1 MMKLPHRLEAIVYK
15 SLLLVISIT
24 LLIFMIKRTAEAAF
38 TFDEAA
44 TYLNYI
50 SASPLAI
57 FNFNSAN
64 NHLINTLLTKLAWVL
79 GGSSEFVLRLPNLLA
94 FVVYLLFS
102 FLILD
107 RFVKNKMIT
116 VCGYLLLS
124 LNPYVLDFF
133 SLCRGYGLSLAFLMA
148 SLFFFF
154 SFMENTIENKPKRY
168 RPLNFSL
175 AAAALAVLCNFSL
188 LNVYISLAVLA
199 LAFFVVRNRRDRG
212 RCLAPAEP
220 SDHQSGKR
228 RSYLSVL
235 ILLAAVLFNLL
246 VICQDLTLAQ
256 KFFEPVTVRIT
267 GLDEPDRP
275 NIDVF
280 RVDIKN
286 QETRLID
293 HSGLWKLDRP
303 AYFTA
308 IKFRCLPGLLSKIQ
322 RIEIRIGPERF
333 NLDAS
338 DLKRIKSL
346 TPKKYSVFYS
356 PNAAALKRSILP
368 VFRPV
373 INWKGDRAFFPYYL
387 LRALLVLGI
396 FGMFAGFLS
405 LSGWFLRRWR
415 LLQAEQFRSLA
426 SMTLVLAAF
435 IGYPL
440 YILKKS
446 GELFW
451 GGQTG
456 FIRDTMFSLINNSF
470 YGNLY
475 LLRQEWVVFFFTCLV
490 LLAFLVLLIVHA
502 RKRTLAEALPGFS
515 IFSILILTSISTLLQ
530 RAILDNLYLI
540 GRTALFFIPLFMLLA
555 LFWLEYISR
564 RTAATKIISI
574 CLLAALTILS
584 VLHFSMRASTAMTV
598 EWRSDADTKSML
610 KDLKTMREKDPGD
623 HPKIVLGINDTFFPS
638 MQYYLKR
645 GNSTW
650 LEVNTAP
657 PYQGH
662 DFYYLEDTLSSTRRV
677 SPRMI
682 LLKTYPLSGNVLVR
696 PKIE

>member
-1 MMKLPHRLEAIVYK
+1 MMKRPRRLDAIVYK

-24 LLIFMIKRTAEAAF
+24 LLIFMVKRTAEAAF

-50 SASPLAI
+50 SASPVAI

-64 NHLINTLLTKLAWVL
+64 NHLVNTLLAKLAWTL

-94 FVVYLLFS
+94 FAVYLLFS

-107 RFVKNKMIT
+107 RFVKNKIIA

-154 SFMENTIENKPKRY
+154 CFLDNAVKNKPDRH
-168 RPLNFSL
+168 RLLNLSL
-175 AAAALAVLCNFSL
+175 AAAALAVLSNFSL
-188 LNVYISLAVLA
+188 LNVYVGLAVMAFVFFAVWNRQDRRPLLPLA
-199 LAFFVVRNRRDRG
+199 APSHNRPGKKKFF
-212 RCLAPAEP
+212 LP
-220 SDHQSGKR
+220 
-228 RSYLSVL
+228 VL
-235 ILLAAVLFNLL
+235 VLLAVLFNLL

-286 QETRLID
+286 QETRLPYQ
-293 HSGLWKLDRP
+293 GELWMMDKP
-303 AYFTA
+303 VYFTA
-308 IKFRCLPGLLSKIQ
+308 VKFRCLPDLLSKIKQ
-322 RIEIRIGPERF
+322 IEIRIGPETF
-333 NLDAS
+333 GLDAF
-338 DLKRIKSL
+338 DLKRIRSL
-346 TPKKYSVFYS
+346 SPKKYSTFYS
-356 PNAAALKRSILP
+356 PYAVALKRSIIP

-373 INWKGDRAFFPYYL
+373 INWKGDRAFFPYFL

-396 FGMFAGFLS
+396 FVLFVGFLL
-405 LSGWFLRRWR
+405 LSGRLLRRWR
-415 LLQAEQFRSLA
+415 LLKAEQFRSLA

-475 LLRQEWVVFFFTCLV
+475 FRRQEWAVFFFICLILLASLV
-490 LLAFLVLLIVHA
+490 LFIVHA
-502 RKRTLAEALPGFS
+502 RKRTLAEVLPGFA

-530 RAILDNLYLI
+530 RALLDNLYLI

-555 LFWLEYISR
+555 IFLLQYLSR
-564 RTAATKIISI
+564 RTTAMEIISI
-574 CLLAALTILS
+574 CLLAALTLLF
-584 VLHFSMRASTAMTV
+584 VTHFSMRASTAMTV

-610 KDLKTMREKDPGD
+610 KDLRTMKDKDPAD
-623 HPKIVLGINDTFFPS
+623 HPKIVLGISDIFFPS

-657 PYQGH
+657 PYQGN
-662 DFYYLEDTLSSTRRV
+662 DFYYLEDTLSSIRRIL
-677 SPRMI
+677 PRMI
-682 LLKTYPLSGNVLVR
+682 LLETYPLSGNILVR

>member
-1 MMKLPHRLEAIVYK
+1 MMKLPHQLDVIVYK
-15 SLLLVISIT
+15 SLLLLISII
-24 LLIFMIKRTAEAAF
+24 LLIFMVKRTAEAAF

-50 SASPLAI
+50 SASPVAI
-57 FNFNSAN
+57 FKFNSAN
-64 NHLINTLLTKLAWVL
+64 NHLVNTLLAKLAWTL

-94 FVVYLLFS
+94 FAVYLLFS

-107 RFVKNKMIT
+107 RFVKNKIIA

-154 SFMENTIENKPKRY
+154 SFLDNAVKNKPDRH
-168 RPLNFSL
+168 RLLNLSL
-175 AAAALAVLCNFSL
+175 AAAALAVLSNFSL
-188 LNVYISLAVLA
+188 LNVYISLAFMA
-199 LAFFVVRNRRDRG
+199 FAFFAVRNRRDRG
-212 RCLAPAEP
+212 QGLPPAEP

-228 RSYLSVL
+228 KLFLPVL
-235 ILLAAVLFNLL
+235 VLLAAVLFNLL

-267 GLDEPDRP
+267 GLDEPDRDS
-275 NIDVF
+275 IDVF

-286 QETRLID
+286 QETRLPYQ
-293 HSGLWKLDRP
+293 GELWMMDKP

-308 IKFRCLPGLLSKIQ
+308 VKFRCLPDLLSKIKQ
-322 RIEIRIGPERF
+322 IEIRIGPETF
-333 NLDAS
+333 GLDAF
-338 DLKRIKSL
+338 DLKRIRSL
-346 TPKKYSVFYS
+346 TPKKYSTFYS
-356 PNAAALKRSILP
+356 PYAVALKRSIIP

-373 INWKGDRAFFPYYL
+373 INWKGDRAFFPYFL

-396 FGMFAGFLS
+396 FVLFVGFLL
-405 LSGWFLRRWR
+405 LSGRLLRRWK
-415 LLQAEQFRSLA
+415 LLKAEQFRVLA

-446 GELFW
+446 GELLP

-456 FIRDTMFSLINNSF
+456 FIRDTVFSLINNSF

-475 LLRQEWVVFFFTCLV
+475 FRRQEWAVFSFICLILLASLV
-490 LLAFLVLLIVHA
+490 LFIVHA
-502 RKRTLAEALPGFS
+502 RKRTLAEVLPGFS

-530 RAILDNLYLI
+530 RALLDNLYLI

-555 LFWLEYISR
+555 IFLLQYLSR
-564 RTAATKIISI
+564 RTTAMEIISI
-574 CLLAALTILS
+574 CLLAALTLLF
-584 VLHFSMRASTAMTV
+584 VTHFSMRASTAMTV

-610 KDLKTMREKDPGD
+610 KDLRAMKEKDPAD
-623 HPKIVLGINDTFFPS
+623 HPKIVLGISDIFFPS

-657 PYQGH
+657 PYQGN
-662 DFYYLEDTLSSTRRV
+662 DFYYLEDTLSSTRRIL
-677 SPRMI
+677 PRMI
-682 LLKTYPLSGNVLVR
+682 LLETYPLSGNVLVR

>member
-1 MMKLPHRLEAIVYK
+1 MMKLPHQLDVIVYK
-15 SLLLVISIT
+15 SLLLLISII
-24 LLIFMIKRTAEAAF
+24 LLIFMVKRTAEAAF

-50 SASPLAI
+50 SASPVAI
-57 FNFNSAN
+57 FKFNSAN
-64 NHLINTLLTKLAWVL
+64 NHLVNTLLAKLAWTL

-94 FVVYLLFS
+94 FAVYLLFS

-107 RFVKNKMIT
+107 RFVKNKIIA

-154 SFMENTIENKPKRY
+154 SFLDNAVKNKPDRH
-168 RPLNFSL
+168 RLLNLSL
-175 AAAALAVLCNFSL
+175 AAAALAVLSNFSL
-188 LNVYISLAVLA
+188 LNVYISLAFMA
-199 LAFFVVRNRRDRG
+199 FAFFAVRNRRDRG
-212 RCLAPAEP
+212 QGLPPAEP

-228 RSYLSVL
+228 KLFLPVL
-235 ILLAAVLFNLL
+235 VLLAAVLFNLL

-267 GLDEPDRP
+267 GLDEPDRDS
-275 NIDVF
+275 IDVF

-286 QETRLID
+286 QETRLPYQ
-293 HSGLWKLDRP
+293 GELWMMDKP

-308 IKFRCLPGLLSKIQ
+308 VKFRCLPDLLSKIKQ
-322 RIEIRIGPERF
+322 IEIRIGPETF
-333 NLDAS
+333 GLDAF
-338 DLKRIKSL
+338 DLKRIRSL
-346 TPKKYSVFYS
+346 TPKKYSTFYS
-356 PNAAALKRSILP
+356 PYAVALKRSIIP

-373 INWKGDRAFFPYYL
+373 INWKGDRAFFPYFL

-396 FGMFAGFLS
+396 FVLFVGFLL
-405 LSGWFLRRWR
+405 LSGRLLRRWK
-415 LLQAEQFRSLA
+415 LLKAEQFRVLA

-446 GELFW
+446 GELLP

-456 FIRDTMFSLINNSF
+456 FIRDTVFSLINNSF

-475 LLRQEWVVFFFTCLV
+475 FRRQEWAVFSFICLILLASLV
-490 LLAFLVLLIVHA
+490 LFIVHA
-502 RKRTLAEALPGFS
+502 RKRTLAEVLPGFS

-530 RAILDNLYLI
+530 RALLDNLYLI

-555 LFWLEYISR
+555 IFLLQYLSR
-564 RTAATKIISI
+564 RTTAMEIISI
-574 CLLAALTILS
+574 CLLAALTLLF
-584 VLHFSMRASTAMTV
+584 VTHFSMRASTAMTV

-610 KDLKTMREKDPGD
+610 KDLRAMKDKDPAD
-623 HPKIVLGINDTFFPS
+623 HPKIVVGISDIFFPS

-657 PYQGH
+657 PYQGN
-662 DFYYLEDTLSSTRRV
+662 DFYYLEDTLSSTRRIL
-677 SPRMI
+677 PRMI
-682 LLKTYPLSGNVLVR
+682 LLETYPLSGNVLVR

>member
-1 MMKLPHRLEAIVYK
+1 MKLPHQLDVIVYK
-15 SLLLVISIT
+15 SLLLLISII
-24 LLIFMIKRTAEAAF
+24 LLIFMVKRTAEAAF

-50 SASPLAI
+50 SASPVAI
-57 FNFNSAN
+57 FKFNSAN
-64 NHLINTLLTKLAWVL
+64 NHLVNTLLAKLAWTL

-94 FVVYLLFS
+94 FAVYLLFS

-107 RFVKNKMIT
+107 RFVKNKIIA

-154 SFMENTIENKPKRY
+154 SFLDNAVKNKPDRH
-168 RPLNFSL
+168 RLLNLSL
-175 AAAALAVLCNFSL
+175 AAAALAVLSNFSL
-188 LNVYISLAVLA
+188 LNVYISLAFMA
-199 LAFFVVRNRRDRG
+199 FAFFAVRNRRDRG
-212 RCLAPAEP
+212 QGLPPAEP

-228 RSYLSVL
+228 KLFLPVL
-235 ILLAAVLFNLL
+235 VLLAAVLFNLL

-267 GLDEPDRP
+267 GLDEPDRDS
-275 NIDVF
+275 IDVF

-286 QETRLID
+286 QETRLPYQ
-293 HSGLWKLDRP
+293 GELWMMDKP

-308 IKFRCLPGLLSKIQ
+308 VKFRCLPDLLSKIKQ
-322 RIEIRIGPERF
+322 IEIRIGPETF
-333 NLDAS
+333 GLDAF
-338 DLKRIKSL
+338 DLKRIRSL
-346 TPKKYSVFYS
+346 TPKKYSTFYS
-356 PNAAALKRSILP
+356 PYAVALKRSIIP

-373 INWKGDRAFFPYYL
+373 INWKGDRAFFPYFL

-396 FGMFAGFLS
+396 FVLFVGFLL
-405 LSGWFLRRWR
+405 LSGRLLRRWK
-415 LLQAEQFRSLA
+415 LLKAEQFRVLA

-446 GELFW
+446 GELLP

-456 FIRDTMFSLINNSF
+456 FIRDTVFSLINNSF

-475 LLRQEWVVFFFTCLV
+475 FRRQEWAVFSFICLILLASLV
-490 LLAFLVLLIVHA
+490 LFIVHA
-502 RKRTLAEALPGFS
+502 RKRTLAEVLPGFS

-530 RAILDNLYLI
+530 RALLDNLYLI

-555 LFWLEYISR
+555 IFLLQYLSR
-564 RTAATKIISI
+564 RTTAMEIISI
-574 CLLAALTILS
+574 CLLAALTLLF
-584 VLHFSMRASTAMTV
+584 VTHFSMRASTAMTV

-610 KDLKTMREKDPGD
+610 KDLRAMKEKDPAD
-623 HPKIVLGINDTFFPS
+623 HPKIVLGISDIFFPS

-657 PYQGH
+657 PYQGN
-662 DFYYLEDTLSSTRRV
+662 DFYYLEDTLSSTRRIL
-677 SPRMI
+677 PRMI
-682 LLKTYPLSGNVLVR
+682 LLETYPLSGNVLVR